1 MQRSLPL
8 VPFAAFIA
16 FLVRALLPALL
27 AAGAA
32 SSASAGLVELIATAR
47 PSVVAVGLY
56 DPTASPRFGFRGSGF
71 VVGDGRLVV
80 TNAHVLPEAPA
91 GAARTRLAVLVRR
104 PGAAA
109 PELRGAELLR
119 NDTEHDLALLRI
131 DGEPVPAL
139 ALADPAGVKEGI
151 DIAIIGFPIGGV
163 LGFSPVTHRGIVASI
178 TPIALPLP
186 AARQLDAKT
195 VARMR
200 SGVFDIYQ
208 LDATAYP
215 GNSGGPVLDVATGQV
230 VGVINMVL
238 VKGTRESAL
247 TNPTGIS
254 YAIPS
259 RFVQE
264 LLRER

>member
-1 MQRSLPL
+1 MRRR
-8 VPFAAFIA
+8 VVAFGA
-16 FLVRALLPALL
+16 PALWAVGL
-27 AAGAA
+27 ACGIT
-32 SSASAGLVELIATAR
+32 SARAGLVEVIAGAR

-71 VVGDGRLVV
+71 VVGDGRLAV
-80 TNAHVLPEAPA
+80 TNAHVLPEIPA
-91 GAARTRLAVLVRR
+91 GTARTRLAVLVRR
-104 PGAAA
+104 AGATA
-109 PELRGAELLR
+109 PELRAAELLR
-119 NDTEHDLALLRI
+119 SDPEHDLVLLRI
-131 DGEPVPAL
+131 EGEPLPAL
-139 ALADPAGVKEGI
+139 ALADPSGVKEGL

-163 LGFSPVTHRGIVASI
+163 LGFNPVTHRGIVASI
-178 TPIALPLP
+178 TPIALPP
-186 AARQLDAKT
+186 PTASQLDAKT
-195 VARMR
+195 VARVR
-200 SGVFDIYQ
+200 SGVFDVYQ

-215 GNSGGPVLDVATGQV
+215 GNSGGPVLDAATGEV

-254 YAIPS
+254 YAIPG